1 MIPGLAALLSYRSA
15 RLNASTCD
23 SQVSKA
29 EKEIKSEI
37 TKVLRSSKTHR
48 KYALRYTICHAP
60 SPTSIPIVPK
70 ANHFTRSFV
79 LSLVS
84 LSFCSLPRRYSISN
98 TISLTVSSIR
108 RSSVS
113 TGFSFSA
120 AAMPD
125 QSFASAPIS
134 MSSSTCRE
142 GLDLESWTRQQVP
155 CHSKDTHSLS
165 LRGCSRSRH
174 QKLCLLDS

>member
-1 MIPGLAALLSYRSA
+1 MLRCVSPPGQACFDNLSAKSNALTCVSQRSA
-15 RLNASTCD
+15 
-23 SQVSKA
+23 
-29 EKEIKSEI
+29 KERKGLHPPYDE
-37 TKVLRSSKTHR
+37 VLGSFSTHR

-70 ANHFTRSFV
+70 ANHLTRSFV

-84 LSFCSLPRRYSISN
+84 LSFCSLPLRYSISV

-113 TGFSFSA
+113 TGLSFSA

-125 QSFASAPIS
+125 QSLASAPIS
-134 MSSSTCRE
+134 MSSSTCRD
-142 GLDLESWTRQQVP
+142 GVDLESGKASAGP
-155 CHSKDTHSLS
+155 L
-165 LRGCSRSRH
+165 GNF
-174 QKLCLLDS
+174 